1 MSSTSNSK
9 PRADAGFSI
18 LELAIVLV
26 ILGILGGAS
35 IPLLKARM
43 SREAVFK
50 TRENQSQAIGAIAA
64 FVEKN
69 RRFPCP
75 ADPKVTGAD
84 YGLEPKEKK
93 CHKAKAEGILPFRTL
108 GISEA
113 CAKDGFKRFMT
124 YAVDP
129 NLADREYE
137 NQVENAPGGWITVKN
152 GEGFSVIGDRSGRNP
167 NFVAFV
173 LISHGENGIGS
184 YLGNGQSTKIVGQNI
199 SLHKKE
205 NLDGNFVF
213 IETNQTDD
221 VMKWVSRDHFLKHYV
236 RYEKG
241 ER

>member
-1 MSSTSNSK
+1 VSSIFNFK

-43 SREAVFK
+43 NREAVLK
-50 TRENQSQAIGAIAA
+50 TRENQIQAIGAIAA

-69 RRFPCP
+69 HRFPCP
-75 ADPKVTGAD
+75 ADPKITGAD
-84 YGLEPKEKK
+84 YGVEPKERK
-93 CHKAKAEGILPFRTL
+93 CQRAKAEGILPFRTL

-113 CAKDGFKRFMT
+113 TAKDGFKRFMT

-137 NQVENAPGGWITVKN
+137 NQIENAPGGWITVKN
-152 GEGFSVIGDRSGRNP
+152 EEGFSVIVDQNGKSP

-173 LISHGENGIGS
+173 LISHGESGTGAFV
-184 YLGNGQSTKIVGQNI
+184 GKGQSTKLTSQDI
-199 SLHKKE
+199 SAHKKE
-205 NLDGNFVF
+205 NLDGNFAFV
-213 IETNQTDD
+213 ESSQTDD
-221 VMKWVSRDHFLKHYV
+221 MLKWVSRDHFLKHYM